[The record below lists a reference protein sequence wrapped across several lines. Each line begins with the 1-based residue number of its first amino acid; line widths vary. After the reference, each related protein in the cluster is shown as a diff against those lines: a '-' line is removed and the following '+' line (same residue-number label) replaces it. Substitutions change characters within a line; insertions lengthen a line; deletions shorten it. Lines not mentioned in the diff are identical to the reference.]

1 MKTMGFINS
10 HKENEKRIAVLPKD
24 LEGLSEISTVLFLEK
39 GYGSNLGILDEDY
52 RAVGAQIQSRNYI
65 LENCDIICDVK
76 AGDAEYMQDLAEG
89 KTIFGWVHPH
99 VCEEMKQLLLEKR
112 FSVYA
117 WEEMIDNG
125 MQVFY
130 RNNELAGEASVM
142 HAAQCCGILLEGKKV
157 AVIGRGNTAQ
167 GAIRAL
173 NRGGANVTVYGRKQE
188 TKFRNDLGMYDI
200 IVNAVLWDPKR
211 NEHIIDRA
219 CLKRMRRGT
228 LLVDVS
234 CDEHGAVETC
244 LPTHFNDPIYTV
256 DGVIHYCVDHS
267 PSIYFRSASE
277 YISCQVKRF
286 IRPLVMDESDEV
298 LESGHIIENGR
309 MILAESCR

>member
-142 HAAQCCGILLEGKKV
+142 HAAQCCGILL
-157 AVIGRGNTAQ
+157 
-167 GAIRAL
+167 
-173 NRGGANVTVYGRKQE
+173 
-188 TKFRNDLGMYDI
+188 
-200 IVNAVLWDPKR
+200 
-211 NEHIIDRA
+211 
-219 CLKRMRRGT
+219 
-228 LLVDVS
+228 
-234 CDEHGAVETC
+234 
-244 LPTHFNDPIYTV
+244 
-256 DGVIHYCVDHS
+256 
-267 PSIYFRSASE
+267 
-277 YISCQVKRF
+277 
-286 IRPLVMDESDEV
+286 
-298 LESGHIIENGR
+298 
-309 MILAESCR
+309 